1 MKKRLLIE
9 IGVEELPA
17 VPLLK
22 ELDNIQ
28 SKWQRVL
35 DEYHLQSE
43 FEFYYTPRRLTLLH
57 EAFSDRQDD
66 STEFTLACEFL
77 PKFTLEFALAE
88 FACKFLLEFTFK

>member
-1 MKKRLLIE
+1 MMSRLLIE

-17 VPLLK
+17 KPLLK

-57 EAFSDRQDD
+57 EAFSDRQED
-66 STEFTLACEFL
+66 STTEFIGAGGILLTLGTGREN
-77 PKFTLEFALAE
+77 K
-88 FACKFLLEFTFK
+88 